1 MPARPER
8 GKGRRKAKP
17 PRAGE
22 REAEGE
28 SDGEQSSSEAEGGGA
43 FDLNRLETGGEG
55 EDEDEAPQFLGDP
68 LLYSHDAAESTS
80 ARRMMVFR
88 GSVAGHSAVVLLDLG
103 ANANFV
109 SDRWARSRGL
119 RERPMTTATEVTT
132 ATGKTHAATTQLD
145 STEVRVVGSIHRSSL
160 IVVPLS
166 TYDVILGTPWF
177 KATRPQFDWAQWTC
191 NGHAVYSQGGRSVG
205 HPGRGARRLQSMA
218 IGTAHQ
224 AVMGRLA
231 EKYREV
237 FAAKLPPRSTV
248 QRAGALTHSFVMQD
262 GARPTVDGE
271 RRKSPEELRLSRE
284 MVAEG
289 EAAGLI
295 EPSTSEWC
303 SQLVMVVKKDQ
314 HGKPTGKPRF
324 AVDYR
329 RVNAMMKKDAHPL
342 PLPEVMFAQLKGATI
357 FSKLDLTKGFYQI
370 ALAPECREQLAFATP
385 DGLRQWTVMP
395 FGIANAPA
403 TFQREMQRV
412 LRGRLDKSVM
422 VYIDDILV
430 FSRDAEEHAGHVEWV
445 LSQLK
450 LNGYYANPDKC
461 EFFQERV
468 HFLGHVISADGVAVQ
483 QHKVDAVAEWPQPQ
497 SVSDVRR
504 YLGLTGYYRRFVQ
517 GYAAITAPLSDLTRK
532 DTPFVWGQREEAAF
546 VRLKAA
552 LASAPVLATPDNAK
566 PYTLHTDA
574 SGYAVGA
581 TLSQRNAEG
590 VLQPVAFLSKKMNGA
605 QRNYPVHEWELLA
618 IVEALKAWR
627 CFLYGAATPIDIF
640 TDHHSLQ
647 WINTQPNLSARQSRW
662 VEQLQDYSFKVQ
674 HLKGA
679 DNGAADALSRR
690 ADHEA
695 AHAAEA
701 EARLRAGDTE
711 VVQSRLRLETAAL
724 TRSRTGASAAAS
736 EKEARAVDDRVSDA
750 EEVPASSG
758 APGPSVRGS
767 SHVVAASLMDDIRRV
782 ALTDVDYYVP
792 LLSRAEHLGLVVRH
806 GLVYSPGGLLYIPK
820 DKDVRA
826 TLVREVHDAPTGGHL
841 GREKTYRRLTAA
853 VYWQGVYEDVR
864 DYVRSCVS
872 CGQNKAGNRT
882 ASDFLHP
889 LPIPARRWETI
900 SMDFVG
906 PLPKTSK
913 GHDFLLTVVDK
924 FSKMVHLIPC
934 TQKVTASDVAQLV
947 YDGVVRLHG
956 FPERILSDRD
966 SRFTSHFW
974 RALWKLTGTRLAM
987 STSYHPQTDGQ
998 TENVN
1003 RVAQDILRA
1012 YVREDRKDWDRYL
1025 TATEIAINSSRHAST
1040 GYTPYFL
1047 NHNQEVRLPFGLALR
1062 EKTTAAMVPAA
1073 AKAMDEM
1080 QANDETARSR
1090 MAKAQAQQEKAANRH
1105 RRVEVYEVGQQVM
1118 MNTSHLAGYK
1128 HKLACRFVGPFRVV
1142 EVGVGTVRLEL
1153 PSDMKVHDRVNVDK
1167 VKRYCPSVGE
1177 WPGRSQESRP
1187 LPVHVSDDGQEQY
1200 EVEAILGKRE
1210 GMEPPPSSPSEDPSF
1225 TVVSGRRKV
1234 KEVMVTRYLVQ
1245 WMGYST
1251 DECSWEPVANLEG
1264 AMDLVV
1270 DYERRLEAESTGRPS
1285 VMMVVVSGGV

>member
-1 MPARPER
+1 
-8 GKGRRKAKP
+8 
-17 PRAGE
+17 
-22 REAEGE
+22 
-28 SDGEQSSSEAEGGGA
+28 
-43 FDLNRLETGGEG
+43 
-55 EDEDEAPQFLGDP
+55 
-68 LLYSHDAAESTS
+68 
-80 ARRMMVFR
+80 
-88 GSVAGHSAVVLLDLG
+88 
-103 ANANFV
+103 
-109 SDRWARSRGL
+109 
-119 RERPMTTATEVTT
+119 
-132 ATGKTHAATTQLD
+132 
-145 STEVRVVGSIHRSSL
+145 
-160 IVVPLS
+160 
-166 TYDVILGTPWF
+166 
-177 KATRPQFDWAQWTC
+177 
-191 NGHAVYSQGGRSVG
+191 
-205 HPGRGARRLQSMA
+205 
-218 IGTAHQ
+218 
-224 AVMGRLA
+224 
-231 EKYREV
+231 
-237 FAAKLPPRSTV
+237 
-248 QRAGALTHSFVMQD
+248 MQD

-271 RRKSPEELRLSRE
+271 RRKSPEELRLARE

-303 SQLVMVVKKDQ
+303 SQLVMVMKKDQ
-314 HGKPTGKPRF
+314 HGKPTGKARF

-329 RVNAMMKKDAHPL
+329 RPNALMKKDAHPL

-370 ALAPECREQLAFATP
+370 ALAPECREQLAFSTP

-412 LRGRLDKSVM
+412 FRERLDRSVM
-422 VYIDDILV
+422 VYIDDILI
-430 FSRDAEEHAGHVEWV
+430 FSRDADEHAEHVEWV

-483 QHKVDAVAEWPQPQ
+483 QHKVDAVAEWPTPQ

-504 YLGLTGYYRRFVQ
+504 FLGLTGYYRRFVN
-517 GYAAITAPLSDLTRK
+517 GFSAIAGPLSDLTRK
-532 DTPFVWGQREEAAF
+532 DTPFVWGQKEEAAF

-566 PYTLHTDA
+566 PYALHTDA

-590 VLQPVAFLSKKMNGA
+590 ELQPVAFLSKKMNGA

-618 IVEALKAWR
+618 IIEAIKAWR
-627 CFLYGAATPIDIF
+627 CFLYGAAAPIDIF

-674 HLKGA
+674 HVKGA
-679 DNGAADALSRR
+679 ENEAADALSRR

-701 EARLRAGDTE
+701 EARLRVGDTE
-711 VVQSRLRLETAAL
+711 AVQSRLRLEAAVL
-724 TRSRTGASAAAS
+724 TRSRTGTSAVRS
-736 EKEARAVDDRVSDA
+736 EEK
-750 EEVPASSG
+750 
-758 APGPSVRGS
+758 APGPAAEDDRRGASVPESEEASESTGVSGPPVRGS
-767 SHVVAASLMDDIRRV
+767 SSVVAPSLMEDIRRL
-782 ALTDVDYYVP
+782 ALTDTAYYVP
-792 LLSRAEHLGLVVRH
+792 LMARAEHLGLVVRD
-806 GLVYSPGGLLYIPK
+806 GLVYSPSGLLYIPK
-820 DKDVRA
+820 DEDVRA

-841 GREKTYRRLTAA
+841 GREKTYRRLTAD

-864 DYVRSCVS
+864 DYVSSCVS
-872 CGQNKAGNRT
+872 CGQNKASNRT
-882 ASDFLHP
+882 ASDVLHP
-889 LPIPARRWETI
+889 LPIPTRRWETI

-913 GHDFLLTVVDK
+913 GYDFLLTVVDK

-934 TQKVTASDVAQLV
+934 TQKVTASEVAQLV

-966 SRFTSHFW
+966 SRFTSRFW
-974 RALWKLTGTRLAM
+974 QALWKLTGTRLAM

-1003 RVAQDILRA
+1003 RVVQDILRA
-1012 YVREDRKDWDRYL
+1012 YVSDDRRDWDRYL

-1047 NHNQEVRLPFGLALR
+1047 NHNQEVRLPYGLALR
-1062 EKTTAAMVPAA
+1062 EKTATTLVPAA
-1073 AKAMDEM
+1073 AKAMGEM

-1090 MAKAQAQQEKAANRH
+1090 MAKAQAAQEKAANRH
-1105 RRVEVYEVGQQVM
+1105 RREAQVYVVGEQVM
-1118 MNTSHLAGYK
+1118 MNTSHLSGYQY
-1128 HKLACRFVGPFRVV
+1128 KLACRFIGPFRVL
-1142 EVGVGTVRLEL
+1142 EVGTGTVRLEL
-1153 PSDMKVHDRVNVDK
+1153 PADMKVHDRVNVEK
-1167 VKRYCPSVGE
+1167 VKRYRPSVGE

-1187 LPVHVSDDGQEQY
+1187 LPAHVSDDGQEEY
-1200 EVEAILGKRE
+1200 EVEAILGRAEK
-1210 GMEPPPSSPSEDPSF
+1210 METPSSDDPSF
-1225 TVVSGRRKV
+1225 TVVDGRGKP
-1234 KEVMVTRYLVQ
+1234 KKVMVTRYLVQ
-1245 WMGYST
+1245 WLGYST
-1251 DECSWEPVANLEG
+1251 DECSWERAANLKG
-1264 AMDLVV
+1264 AQDLVD
-1270 DYERRLEAESTGRPS
+1270 DYERRVRAEESGRPS
-1285 VMMVVVSGGV
+1285 VMMVVTSGSG